1 VEYYYTGER
10 QTHSEFDLTDEEK
23 SLEGLFKNLEDC
35 INKENSGNLTETE
48 AQEIE
53 GEILVYCC

>member
-10 QTHSEFDLTDEEK
+10 QTHSEFHLIDEEI
-23 SLEGLFKNLEDC
+23 SLEGLCKNLEDC
-35 INKENSGNLTETE
+35 INKENLGNLTETE

-53 GEILVYCC
+53 GEI

>member
-10 QTHSEFDLTDEEK
+10 QTHSEFDPIDEEK
-23 SLEGLFKNLEDC
+23 SLEGLCKNLEDC